1 MKKKILYISSSRAD
15 FGIAKNLLIKIKKDK
30 NFSLSI
36 LATGSHYSKIHG
48 LTYTEIL
55 KSNLNINHSI
65 KLDLNSIDT
74 SFITSKIIS
83 DLKNILINEK
93 PDICIILGDRYELL
107 GAALACF
114 LNKIPVAHIHG
125 GEKTFGAIDD
135 SIRHCISKLSFLH
148 LVTNNLYKKRLI
160 QLGEDKNHIFNVGG
174 LGAENISKIKFEKIE
189 KTLKK
194 YKIDNSKKY
203 FLITYHSETFNSKND
218 LKNLKSLF
226 DSLKLFESN
235 YQLIF
240 TSSNFDENGNT
251 INRYIKQFIK
261 SNKKN
266 RMQIKSFGHN
276 DYLNIA
282 KNSVLVIG
290 NSSSGILEIPS
301 LYTPTLNIG
310 IRQSGRVQGKSV
322 YNSNFTKNQIVSKIR
337 LCLKLKLKKTL
348 NYNPYFKK
356 NTSSKIIKLLKKPY
370 LIKYMAKD
378 FKDL

>member
-114 LNKIPVAHIHG
+114 LNKIPIAHIHG

-251 INRYIKQFIK
+251 INKYIKQFIK

-356 NTSSKIIKLLKKPY
+356 NTSSKIIELLKKPN

>member
-114 LNKIPVAHIHG
+114 LNKIPIAHIHG

-356 NTSSKIIKLLKKPY
+356 NTSSKIIELLKKPN
-370 LIKYMAKD
+370 LIQYMAKD

>member
-261 SNKKN
+261 SNTKN

-356 NTSSKIIKLLKKPY
+356 NTSSKIIELLKKPY

>member
-1 MKKKILYISSSRAD
+1 M
-15 FGIAKNLLIKIKKDK
+15 
-30 NFSLSI
+30 
-36 LATGSHYSKIHG
+36 
-48 LTYTEIL
+48 
-55 KSNLNINHSI
+55 
-65 KLDLNSIDT
+65 
-74 SFITSKIIS
+74 
-83 DLKNILINEK
+83 
-93 PDICIILGDRYELL
+93 
-107 GAALACF
+107 
-114 LNKIPVAHIHG
+114 
-125 GEKTFGAIDD
+125 
-135 SIRHCISKLSFLH
+135 
-148 LVTNNLYKKRLI
+148 
-160 QLGEDKNHIFNVGG
+160 
-174 LGAENISKIKFEKIE
+174 
-189 KTLKK
+189 
-194 YKIDNSKKY
+194 
-203 FLITYHSETFNSKND
+203 
-218 LKNLKSLF
+218 
-226 DSLKLFESN
+226 SN

-251 INRYIKQFIK
+251 INKYIKQFIK

-282 KNSVLVIG
+282 KNSVLIIG

-337 LCLKLKLKKTL
+337 LCLKLKLKKIL

-356 NTSSKIIKLLKKPY
+356 NTSSKIIELLKKPY